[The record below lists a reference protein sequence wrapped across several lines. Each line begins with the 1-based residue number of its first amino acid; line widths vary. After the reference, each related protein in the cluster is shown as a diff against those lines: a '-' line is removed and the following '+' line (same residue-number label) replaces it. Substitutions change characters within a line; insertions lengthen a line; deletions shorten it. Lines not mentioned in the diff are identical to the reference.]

1 MESINN
7 RLMQHIKRFTTTV
20 KREFVGYV
28 YTPISTALHTARR
41 NYFDDRTH
49 IEPNCHIL
57 HFPLNAQNIQ
67 KEKKS
72 FQNV

>member
-28 YTPISTALHTARR
+28 YTLISTALHTARR
-41 NYFDDRTH
+41 NYFDNRSR
-49 IEPNCHIL
+49 IEPKCHIL
-57 HFPLNAQNIQ
+57 HFLLDAQTIQ
-67 KEKKS
+67 KEKKNG
-72 FQNV
+72 F